1 MKKVCIISPAA
12 YPLIAD
18 VSDRGVSGGAEI
30 QLVTLGFSFIDKGY
44 EVDFIVNQN
53 SLPLAENIKGAWVYK
68 SAFNHLGKSNLH
80 LPFDIIRF
88 MWNLKKIDAD
98 IYLMKLPRHM
108 LLPLG
113 LYTRI
118 FRKKNIFIGQ
128 IDGDADKS
136 KLKKT
141 DSRVA
146 SFMYNWGL
154 KFTDAIA
161 AQTDAQKRGFSQS
174 FSGDVRVIRNILTM
188 DGKSHSQKEN
198 YVLWVGNSGK
208 HKQPE
213 LFLELAKALPD
224 IKFKMI
230 MSPSAQRPDDAFIRD
245 KLDEVPNLEFIGPVP
260 FSQMPGYF
268 SKASLL
274 VSTSYS
280 EGFPNIFLQA
290 WQFKTPTVS
299 LNIDPDDVIQRFG
312 LGLLSGSF
320 EKLVEDVAML
330 HSDDSQR
337 VQMGDNAV
345 QYTQNHHAKEVVIRQ
360 YVDLFE
366 SLS

>member
-1 MKKVCIISPAA
+1 MKKVCVISPAA
-12 YPLIAD
+12 FPLIAD
-18 VSDRGVSGGAEI
+18 ISDRGVSGGAEI
-30 QLVTLGFSFIDKGY
+30 QLVTLGFLFLEKGFS
-44 EVDFIVNQN
+44 VSFIVNE
-53 SLPLAENIKGAWVYK
+53 SKPPMVEDIKGVRVFK
-68 SAFNHLGKSNLH
+68 SQLKHFGMSNLH
-80 LPFDIIRF
+80 LPFDILRF
-88 MWNLKKIDAD
+88 MRNLVKVDAD
-98 IYLMKLPRHM
+98 VYLIKLPRHM

-113 LYTRI
+113 LYSKI
-118 FRKKNIFIGQ
+118 FRKKIIFIGQ
-128 IDGDADKS
+128 VDADADKS

-146 SFMYNWGL
+146 SLMYNLGL
-154 KFTDAIA
+154 KFIDAIA
-161 AQTDAQKRGFSQS
+161 AQTDAQKKGFLQS

-188 DGKSHSQKEN
+188 DVNPDSEKED
-198 YVLWVGNSGK
+198 YVLWVGNSGV

-213 LFLELAKALPD
+213 LFLELAKVLPD

-230 MSPSAQRPDDAFIRD
+230 MSPSAQRPDDAFIRR

-260 FSQMPGYF
+260 FSQMPEYF

-290 WQFKTPTVS
+290 WQFRTPTVS
-299 LNIDPDDVIQRFG
+299 LNIDPDDVIQRFN

-337 VQMGDNAV
+337 MEMGDNAL
-345 QYTQNHHAKEVVIRQ
+345 QYTQQHHAKEVVIRQ
-360 YVDLFE
+360 YLELFE
-366 SLS
+366 SLR